1 MAQRNHAPDA
11 ARITQVARIKPLAK
25 EKSENDMSNENG
37 NGNALGDGTIEM
49 TPALI
54 PSNVPAQ
61 TEGLLMENG
70 VPTIVSG
77 GVGED
82 NLSKAVGSEVGVN
95 VMDGSLPLHT
105 ISILVENR
113 SGVLA
118 RVSHVFA
125 RRGFNL
131 ESLAVSRTEDP
142 TVSRMTVV
150 VAGDDEAFTQIG
162 KQLFKLIDVIKVI
175 DHTRDDLVSRELALI
190 KVSANSSTRSEVIQI
205 AQAFKA
211 KLVDIEEDSIIVEVT
226 GKEAKV
232 DGLQKM
238 LEPFGILE
246 LVRTGKIVLV
256 RGPKQT

>member
-1 MAQRNHAPDA
+1 M
-11 ARITQVARIKPLAK
+11 
-25 EKSENDMSNENG
+25 NEMNG
-37 NGNALGDGTIEM
+37 NGDGITEN

-54 PSNVPAQ
+54 ESNVIAQ
-61 TEGLLMENG
+61 ADGLILENG
-70 VPTIVSG
+70 VPTIISSG
-77 GVGED
+77 SASPGALQS
-82 NLSKAVGSEVGVN
+82 NMSVGVN
-95 VMDGSLPLHT
+95 VMSGSEQLHT
-105 ISILVENR
+105 ISILVENCA
-113 SGVLA
+113 GVLA

-190 KVSANSSTRSEVIQI
+190 KVKATSSTRSEIIQI

-211 KLVDIEEDSIIVEVT
+211 KLVDIGEETIMIEVT

-238 LEPFGILE
+238 LEGFGILE

-256 RGPKQT
+256 RGAKQT